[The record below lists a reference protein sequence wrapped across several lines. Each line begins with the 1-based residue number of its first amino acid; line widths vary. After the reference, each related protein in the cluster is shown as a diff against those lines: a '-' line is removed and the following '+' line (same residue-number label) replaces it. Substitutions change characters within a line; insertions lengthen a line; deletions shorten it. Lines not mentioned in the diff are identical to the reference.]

1 MTLPNAAQH
10 PDRARSPVTPFDDLA
25 GYIAIPRLTGLR
37 LAPDGTWLAASVQQP
52 DPDGK
57 KFSSAIW
64 RIPTDPGPD
73 AAAPTRLTQS
83 ALGEDSPVF
92 LPDGSLLFVSRRPDL
107 AAATADKNG
116 DDPKPALWLLPAGG
130 GEARRI
136 SSPPGGVSRV
146 AAARGRPDLVF
157 MSPMLAGAA
166 GQDEDASRRQ
176 QRKDAGVT
184 AILHEAAPVRFWD
197 HDLGPDEPRLMTA
210 TAANG
215 GLAGPP
221 RDLTPQPGRALDE
234 QSADVAPDGSMA
246 VTGWTVS
253 DGDGDM
259 REELTVIDTATG
271 DRRVLLASP
280 GRDYFE
286 PHISP
291 DGRLVVCAAV
301 THDTYDRPGEA
312 TLLVVPLAGGEASDL
327 MAGMDRRPAEAAWA
341 PDSQAVY
348 FTADDHGR
356 CPVFRAGLAGT
367 TPARLTTDDGAYSSL
382 CPSTDGRYLYALR
395 SAIDSPPVPVR
406 LDLSQPGSPPQF
418 LPSPAGPAELPGRLT
433 EVEATAD
440 DGTVIRGW
448 LALPA
453 SASVQHPAP
462 LLLWVHGG
470 PRMSWNAWSWRWNP
484 WLMVAQ
490 GYAVLLPDPGLSS
503 GYGHDFV
510 ARGHG
515 DWGERPFA
523 DLMAITDVTVARPDI
538 DAERTAAMGGS
549 YGGYMANWIAG
560 HTDRFQAIVS
570 HAGLWAL
577 DQMFGTTDMPAFWRR
592 HFGDPLTRA
601 DRYQATSPHYH
612 LAAIRTPM
620 LVIHGDK
627 DYRVPVGEAL
637 RLWSELTSRPN
648 GSPDVKFLYFPTENH
663 WILTPGHATVWYQAV
678 LAFLA
683 THVLGE
689 PWQRPDLL

>member
-1 MTLPNAAQH
+1 MTH
-10 PDRARSPVTPFDDLA
+10 FHDLA
-25 GYIAIPRLTGLR
+25 RYVAIPRLTGLR

-52 DPDGK
+52 DPEGK

-64 RIPTDPGPD
+64 RIPADPGPD
-73 AAAPTRLTQS
+73 AAAPVRLTQS
-83 ALGEDSPVF
+83 APGEESPVF
-92 LPDGSLLFVSRRPDL
+92 LPDGSLLFVSRRPDP
-107 AAATADKNG
+107 AAGTAGKNG

-136 SSPPGGVSRV
+136 AAPPGGVSQV
-146 AAARGRPDLVF
+146 ATAHGAPGLVF
-157 MSPMLAGAA
+157 MAPTLAGAT
-166 GQDEDASRRQ
+166 GPEEDASRRQ

-197 HDLGPDEPRLMTA
+197 HDLGPDEPRLMAA
-210 TAANG
+210 TAADG

-234 QSADVAPDGSMA
+234 QSADLAPDGSAA
-246 VTGWTVS
+246 VTGWVVCDS
-253 DGDGDM
+253 PGHM
-259 REELTVIDTATG
+259 REELAVIDTATG
-271 DRRVLLASP
+271 GRRVLLATP
-280 GRDYFE
+280 DRDFAE

-291 DGRLVVCAAV
+291 DGRLVVCTAV
-301 THDTYDRPGEA
+301 THDSYDRPGEA
-312 TLLVVPLAGGEASDL
+312 TLLVVPLAGGEAIDL
-327 MAGMDRRPAEAAWA
+327 MAGMDRRPSEAAWA
-341 PDSQAVY
+341 ADSAAVY
-348 FTADDHGR
+348 FTADDRGR
-356 CPVFRAGLAGT
+356 CPVFRAGLAGQPVT
-367 TPARLTTDDGAYSSL
+367 QVTSDDAAYSNL
-382 CPSTDGRYLYALR
+382 CLSPDGRYLYALR
-395 SAIDSPPVPVR
+395 SAVDSPPAPVR
-406 LDLSQPGSPPQF
+406 LDLSLAGPPQF
-418 LPSPAGPAELPGRLT
+418 LPSPAGTSDLPGHLT
-433 EVEATAD
+433 EVMATAD
-440 DGTVIRGW
+440 DGVLIRGW

-453 SASVQHPAP
+453 GASGERPAP

-503 GYGHDFV
+503 GYGQEFV
-510 ARGHG
+510 ARGHA

-523 DLMAITDVTVARPDI
+523 DLMAITDATVARPDI

-560 HTDRFQAIVS
+560 HTDRFRAIVS

-577 DQMFGTTDMPAFWRR
+577 DQMFGTTDMPAYWRR
-592 HFGDPLTRA
+592 HFGDPITNA
-601 DRYQATSPHYH
+601 DRYRATSPHYH

-620 LVIHGDK
+620 LIIHGDK

-637 RLWSELTSRPN
+637 RLWAELTSRPD
-648 GSPDVKFLYFPTENH
+648 GSPDVKFLHFPTENH
-663 WILTPGHATVWYQAV
+663 WIMAPGHSVVWYQAV
-678 LAFLA
+678 FAFLA

>member
-1 MTLPNAAQH
+1 
-10 PDRARSPVTPFDDLA
+10 VTHFHDLA
-25 GYIAIPRLTGLR
+25 RYVAIPRLTGLR

-52 DPDGK
+52 DPEGK

-64 RIPTDPGPD
+64 RIPADPGPD
-73 AAAPTRLTQS
+73 AAAPVRLTQS
-83 ALGEDSPVF
+83 APGEESPVF
-92 LPDGSLLFVSRRPDL
+92 LPDGSLLFVSRRPDP
-107 AAATADKNG
+107 AAGTAGKNG

-136 SSPPGGVSRV
+136 AAPPGGVSQV
-146 AAARGRPDLVF
+146 ATAHGAPGLVF
-157 MSPMLAGAA
+157 MAPTLAGAT
-166 GQDEDASRRQ
+166 GPEEDASRRQ

-197 HDLGPDEPRLMTA
+197 HDLGPDEPRLMAA
-210 TAANG
+210 TAADG

-234 QSADVAPDGSMA
+234 QSADLAPDGSAA
-246 VTGWTVS
+246 VTGWVVCDS
-253 DGDGDM
+253 PGHM
-259 REELTVIDTATG
+259 REELAVIDTATG
-271 DRRVLLASP
+271 GRRVLLATP
-280 GRDYFE
+280 DRDFAE

-291 DGRLVVCAAV
+291 DGRLVVCTAV
-301 THDTYDRPGEA
+301 THDSYDRPGEA
-312 TLLVVPLAGGEASDL
+312 TLLVVPLAGGEAIDL
-327 MAGMDRRPAEAAWA
+327 MAGMDRRPSEAAWA
-341 PDSQAVY
+341 ADSAAVY
-348 FTADDHGR
+348 FTADDRGR
-356 CPVFRAGLAGT
+356 CPVFRAGLAGQPVT
-367 TPARLTTDDGAYSSL
+367 QVTSDDAAYSNL
-382 CPSTDGRYLYALR
+382 CLSPDGRYLYALR
-395 SAIDSPPVPVR
+395 SAVDSPPAPVR
-406 LDLSQPGSPPQF
+406 LDLSLAGPPQF
-418 LPSPAGPAELPGRLT
+418 LPSPAGTSDLPGHLT
-433 EVEATAD
+433 EVMATAD
-440 DGTVIRGW
+440 DGVLIRGW

-453 SASVQHPAP
+453 GASGERPAP

-503 GYGHDFV
+503 GYGQDFV
-510 ARGHG
+510 ARGHA

-523 DLMAITDVTVARPDI
+523 DLMAITDAAVARPDI

-560 HTDRFQAIVS
+560 HTDRFRAIVS

-577 DQMFGTTDMPAFWRR
+577 DQMFGTTDMPAYWRR
-592 HFGDPLTRA
+592 HFGDPITHP
-601 DRYQATSPHYH
+601 DRYRATSPHYH

-620 LVIHGDK
+620 LIIHGDK

-637 RLWSELTSRPN
+637 RLWAELTGRPD

-663 WILTPGHATVWYQAV
+663 WILAPGHTVVWYQAV

-683 THVLGE
+683 THLLGE

>member
-1 MTLPNAAQH
+1 MTH
-10 PDRARSPVTPFDDLA
+10 FHDLA
-25 GYIAIPRLTGLR
+25 RYVAIPRLTGLR

-52 DPDGK
+52 DPEGK

-64 RIPTDPGPD
+64 RIPADPGPD
-73 AAAPTRLTQS
+73 AAAPVRLTQS
-83 ALGEDSPVF
+83 APGEESPVF
-92 LPDGSLLFVSRRPDL
+92 LPDGSLLFVSRRPDP
-107 AAATADKNG
+107 AAGTAGKNG

-136 SSPPGGVSRV
+136 AAPPGGVSQV
-146 AAARGRPDLVF
+146 ATAHGAPGLVF
-157 MSPMLAGAA
+157 MAPTLAGAT
-166 GQDEDASRRQ
+166 GPEEDASRRQ

-197 HDLGPDEPRLMTA
+197 HDLGPDEPRLMAA
-210 TAANG
+210 TAADG

-234 QSADVAPDGSMA
+234 QSADLAPDGSAA
-246 VTGWTVS
+246 VTGWVVCDS
-253 DGDGDM
+253 PGHM
-259 REELTVIDTATG
+259 REELAVIDTATG
-271 DRRVLLASP
+271 GRRVLLATP
-280 GRDYFE
+280 DRDFAE

-291 DGRLVVCAAV
+291 DGRLVVCTAV
-301 THDTYDRPGEA
+301 THDSYDRPGEA
-312 TLLVVPLAGGEASDL
+312 TLLVVPLAGGEAIDL
-327 MAGMDRRPAEAAWA
+327 MAGMDRRPSEAAWA
-341 PDSQAVY
+341 ADSAAVY
-348 FTADDHGR
+348 FTADDRGR
-356 CPVFRAGLAGT
+356 CPVFRAGLAGQPVT
-367 TPARLTTDDGAYSSL
+367 QVTSDDAAYSNL
-382 CPSTDGRYLYALR
+382 CLSPDGRYLYALR
-395 SAIDSPPVPVR
+395 SAVDSPPAPVR
-406 LDLSQPGSPPQF
+406 LDLSLAGPPQF
-418 LPSPAGPAELPGRLT
+418 LPSPAGTSDLPGHLT
-433 EVEATAD
+433 EVMATAD
-440 DGTVIRGW
+440 DGVLIRGW

-453 SASVQHPAP
+453 GASGEHPAP

-503 GYGHDFV
+503 GYGQDFV
-510 ARGHG
+510 ARGHA

-523 DLMAITDVTVARPDI
+523 DLMAITDAAVARPDI

-560 HTDRFQAIVS
+560 HTDRFRAIVS

-577 DQMFGTTDMPAFWRR
+577 DQMFGTTDMPAYWRR
-592 HFGDPLTRA
+592 HFGDPITNA
-601 DRYQATSPHYH
+601 DRYRATSPHYH

-620 LVIHGDK
+620 LIIHGDK

-637 RLWSELTSRPN
+637 RLWAELTSRPD

-663 WILTPGHATVWYQAV
+663 WIMAPGHSVVWYQAV
-678 LAFLA
+678 FAFLA

>member
-1 MTLPNAAQH
+1 
-10 PDRARSPVTPFDDLA
+10 VTPFDDLRSYLA
-25 GYIAIPRLTGLR
+25 TPRLTGLR
-37 LAPDGTWLAASVQQP
+37 LAPDGTWLAATVQQP

-64 RIPTDPGPD
+64 RIPADPGPD
-73 AAAPTRLTQS
+73 AAPPTRLTQS

-92 LPDGSLLFVSRRPDL
+92 LPDGSLLFISRRPDP
-107 AAATADKNG
+107 AAGTADKNG
-116 DDPKPALWLLPAGG
+116 DDPRPALWLLPAGG

-136 SSPPGGVSRV
+136 AAPPGGVSQV
-146 AAARGRPDLVF
+146 ATALGGPDLVF

-166 GQDEDASRRQ
+166 GQEDDASRRQ

-234 QSADVAPDGSMA
+234 QSADLAPDGSVA
-246 VTGWTVS
+246 VTGWAVG
-253 DGDGDM
+253 DGTGDM

-271 DRRVLLASP
+271 DRRVLLTEP
-280 GRDYFE
+280 GRDFSE

-291 DGRLVVCAAV
+291 DGRLVVCATV

-312 TLLVVPLAGGEASDL
+312 TLVAVPLAGGQAIDL
-327 MAGMDRRPAEAAWA
+327 MAGMDRRPGEAAWA

-356 CPVFRAGLAGT
+356 CPVFRAGLTGAPVT
-367 TPARLTTDDGAYSSL
+367 RITTDDGAYSTL
-382 CPSTDGRYLYALR
+382 CPSPDGRYLYALR
-395 SAIDSPPVPVR
+395 SAIDSPPAPVR
-406 LDLSQPGSPPQF
+406 LDLSLPGGPPQF
-418 LPSPAGPAELPGRLT
+418 LPSPAGPVELPGRLT
-433 EVEATAD
+433 ELEATAD
-440 DGTVIRGW
+440 DGAVIRGW

-453 SASVQHPAP
+453 SASEQHPAP

-484 WLMVAQ
+484 WLMVVH
-490 GYAVLLPDPGLSS
+490 GYAVLLPDPGLST
-503 GYGHDFV
+503 GYGHGFV

-523 DLMAITDVTVARPDI
+523 DLMTVTDAAAARPDI

-560 HTDRFQAIVS
+560 HTDRFRAIVS

-577 DQMFGTTDMPAFWRR
+577 DQMFGTTDMPAYWRR

-601 DRYQATSPHYH
+601 DRYRAASPHYH

-663 WILTPGHATVWYQAV
+663 WILTPGHAAVWYEAV

-683 THVLGE
+683 THVRGE
-689 PWQRPDLL
+689 PWQRPNLL

>member
-1 MTLPNAAQH
+1 MTH
-10 PDRARSPVTPFDDLA
+10 FHDLA
-25 GYIAIPRLTGLR
+25 RYVAIPRLTGLR

-52 DPDGK
+52 DPEGK

-64 RIPTDPGPD
+64 RIPADPGPD
-73 AAAPTRLTQS
+73 AAAPVRLTQS
-83 ALGEDSPVF
+83 APGEESPVF
-92 LPDGSLLFVSRRPDL
+92 LPDGSLLFVSRRPDP
-107 AAATADKNG
+107 AAGTAGKNG

-136 SSPPGGVSRV
+136 AAPPGGVSQV
-146 AAARGRPDLVF
+146 ATAHGAPGLVF
-157 MSPMLAGAA
+157 MAPTLAGAT
-166 GQDEDASRRQ
+166 GPEEDASRRQ

-197 HDLGPDEPRLMTA
+197 HDLGPDEPRLMAA
-210 TAANG
+210 TAADG

-234 QSADVAPDGSMA
+234 QSADLAPDGSAA
-246 VTGWTVS
+246 VTGWVVCDS
-253 DGDGDM
+253 PGHM
-259 REELTVIDTATG
+259 REELAVIDTATG
-271 DRRVLLASP
+271 GRRVLLATP
-280 GRDYFE
+280 DRDFAE

-291 DGRLVVCAAV
+291 DGRLVVCTAV
-301 THDTYDRPGEA
+301 THDSYDRPGEA
-312 TLLVVPLAGGEASDL
+312 TLLVVPLAGGEAIDL
-327 MAGMDRRPAEAAWA
+327 MAGMDRRPSEAAWA
-341 PDSQAVY
+341 ADSAAVY
-348 FTADDHGR
+348 FTADDRGR
-356 CPVFRAGLAGT
+356 CPVFRAGLAGQPVT
-367 TPARLTTDDGAYSSL
+367 QVTSDDAAYSNL
-382 CPSTDGRYLYALR
+382 CLSPDGRYLYALR
-395 SAIDSPPVPVR
+395 SAVDSPPAPVR
-406 LDLSQPGSPPQF
+406 LDLSLAGPPQF
-418 LPSPAGPAELPGRLT
+418 LPSPAGTSDLPGHLT
-433 EVEATAD
+433 EVTATAN
-440 DGTVIRGW
+440 DGVVIRGW

-453 SASVQHPAP
+453 GASGEHPAP

-503 GYGHDFV
+503 GYGQDFV
-510 ARGHG
+510 ARGHA

-523 DLMAITDVTVARPDI
+523 DLMAITDAAVARPDI

-560 HTDRFQAIVS
+560 HTDRFRAIVS

-577 DQMFGTTDMPAFWRR
+577 DQMFGTTDMPAYWRR
-592 HFGDPLTRA
+592 HFGDPITHP
-601 DRYQATSPHYH
+601 DRYRATSPHYH

-620 LVIHGDK
+620 LIIHGDK

-637 RLWSELTSRPN
+637 RLWAELTGRPD

-663 WILTPGHATVWYQAV
+663 WILAPGHTVVWYQAV

-683 THVLGE
+683 THLLGE

>member
-1 MTLPNAAQH
+1 
-10 PDRARSPVTPFDDLA
+10 VTHFHDLA
-25 GYIAIPRLTGLR
+25 RYVAIPRLTGLR

-52 DPDGK
+52 DPEGK

-64 RIPTDPGPD
+64 RIPADPGPD
-73 AAAPTRLTQS
+73 AAAPVRLTQS
-83 ALGEDSPVF
+83 APGEESPVF
-92 LPDGSLLFVSRRPDL
+92 LPDGSLLFVSRRPDP
-107 AAATADKNG
+107 AAGTAGKNG

-136 SSPPGGVSRV
+136 AAPPGGVSQV
-146 AAARGRPDLVF
+146 ATAHGAPGLVF
-157 MSPMLAGAA
+157 MAPTLAGAT
-166 GQDEDASRRQ
+166 GPEEDASRRQ

-197 HDLGPDEPRLMTA
+197 HDLGPDEPRLMAA
-210 TAANG
+210 TAADG

-234 QSADVAPDGSMA
+234 QSADLAPDGSAA
-246 VTGWTVS
+246 VTGWVVCDS
-253 DGDGDM
+253 PGHM
-259 REELTVIDTATG
+259 REELAVIDTATG
-271 DRRVLLASP
+271 GRRVLLATP
-280 GRDYFE
+280 DRDFAE

-291 DGRLVVCAAV
+291 DGRLVVCTAV
-301 THDTYDRPGEA
+301 THDSYDRPGEA
-312 TLLVVPLAGGEASDL
+312 TLLVVPLAGGEAIDL
-327 MAGMDRRPAEAAWA
+327 MAGMDRRPSEAAWA
-341 PDSQAVY
+341 ADSAAVY
-348 FTADDHGR
+348 FTADDRGR
-356 CPVFRAGLAGT
+356 CPVFRAGLAGQPVT
-367 TPARLTTDDGAYSSL
+367 QVTSDDAAYSNL
-382 CPSTDGRYLYALR
+382 CLSPDGRYLYALR
-395 SAIDSPPVPVR
+395 SAVDSPPAPVR
-406 LDLSQPGSPPQF
+406 LDLSLAGPPQF
-418 LPSPAGPAELPGRLT
+418 LPSPAGTSDLPGHLT
-433 EVEATAD
+433 EVMATAD
-440 DGTVIRGW
+440 DGVLIRGW

-453 SASVQHPAP
+453 GASGEHPAP

-503 GYGHDFV
+503 GYGQDFV
-510 ARGHG
+510 ARGHA

-523 DLMAITDVTVARPDI
+523 DLMAITDAAVARPDI

-560 HTDRFQAIVS
+560 HTDRFRAIVS

-577 DQMFGTTDMPAFWRR
+577 DQMFGTTDMPAYWRR
-592 HFGDPLTRA
+592 HFGDPITHP
-601 DRYQATSPHYH
+601 DRYRATSPHYH

-620 LVIHGDK
+620 LIIHGDK

-637 RLWSELTSRPN
+637 RLWAELTGRPD

-663 WILTPGHATVWYQAV
+663 WILAPGHTVVWYQAV

-683 THVLGE
+683 THLLGE